1 MEISF
6 GLVVQFHSRFT
17 IRSTITETMYFLA
30 KSRFASVYEDLANR
44 IRIPSVYDVKKNSP
58 ALLPMT
64 IIESSSY
71 LDT

>member
-44 IRIPSVYDVKKNSP
+44 IRIPSVYDVKKIRLTLVQRKVNY
-58 ALLPMT
+58 
-64 IIESSSY
+64 SSQ
-71 LDT
+71 

>member
-44 IRIPSVYDVKKNSP
+44 MST
-58 ALLPMT
+58 M
-64 IIESSSY
+64 
-71 LDT
+71 

>member
-30 KSRFASVYEDLANR
+30 KSRFASVYEDLVNR
-44 IRIPSVYDVKKNSP
+44 IRIPSVYDVKKIFALHLFATLWSP
-58 ALLPMT
+58 
-64 IIESSSY
+64 SR
-71 LDT
+71 